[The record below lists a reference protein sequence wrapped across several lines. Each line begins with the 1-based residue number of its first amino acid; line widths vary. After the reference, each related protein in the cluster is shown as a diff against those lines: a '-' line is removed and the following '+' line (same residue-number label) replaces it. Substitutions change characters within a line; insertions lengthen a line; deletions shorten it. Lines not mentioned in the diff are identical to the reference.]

1 MAIIELIFIIL
12 KTIILST
19 IYASIV
25 LLFLLLSNAIL
36 KQQWITN
43 ILQRKIKFWLV
54 LHLLIAVFLFCFRFT
69 YWQDTGI
76 GDYNCIP
83 IGFNQK
89 IENEDFEVTYFQP
102 SENDTAIEINQY
114 AIFNN
119 TLCATVNN
127 DFSNS
132 TDFDFIV
139 YDIPKG
145 ELFFYRDKEAYEIFA
160 SEENLPMTNRFYSFK
175 KHFEVYL
182 KQRPFWRKWL
192 VP

>member
-1 MAIIELIFIIL
+1 MAIIELIIIIL
-12 KTIILST
+12 KTVILST

-25 LLFLLLSNAIL
+25 LLFLLLFNAIL

-54 LHLLIAVFLFCFRFT
+54 LHFLIAVFLFCFRFT
-69 YWQDTGI
+69 YGQDTGI

-89 IENEDFEVTYFQP
+89 IENEDFESTYFQP
-102 SENDTAIEINQY
+102 SENTTAIKIDQY
-114 AIFNN
+114 AISNT
-119 TLCATVNN
+119 TLCAIVNQ
-127 DFSNS
+127 DLSNS
-132 TDFDFIV
+132 PKFDLIV
-139 YDIPKG
+139 YDISKR
-145 ELFFYRDKEAYEIFA
+145 ELVFFTDKEAYEIFA
-160 SEENLPMTNRFYSFK
+160 TQQNLPLPNTFYSFE